1 MEDTLSVMV
10 ACFFWFW
17 VLGFGSLRSWIQLCL
32 LDRCAVR
39 FLDALRFWMLV
50 FVIPAKA
57 GISFFRLRSIQ
68 GFKNLMIQGFS
79 SILICNK

>member
-39 FLDALRFWMLV
+39 FLDALRLWMLI
-50 FVIPAKA
+50 FVIPAEA
-57 GISFFRLRSIQ
+57 GISLFRFAQ
-68 GFKNLMIQGFS
+68 FKNLKIQ
-79 SILICNK
+79 